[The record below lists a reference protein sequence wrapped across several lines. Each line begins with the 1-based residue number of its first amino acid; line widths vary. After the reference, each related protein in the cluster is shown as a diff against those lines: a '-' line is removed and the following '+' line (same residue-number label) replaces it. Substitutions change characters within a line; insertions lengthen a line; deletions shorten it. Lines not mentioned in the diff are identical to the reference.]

1 MRTGGTAP
9 VPTWERGFH
18 GNGSASDDESRRS
31 NFLRWITTPIKDL
44 SLTRPAN
51 GRPGIA
57 VPAEPTGGELE
68 SRVEQLIVRA
78 EQEAAD
84 SGRNI
89 EDVLVE
95 MGILAGSPEAPAD
108 PREEQSRLAGT
119 LNWEVETTAKTGV
132 QDSVSDVD
140 LYADVV
146 PLFLRSHSG
155 AAPGE
160 VRAFISRCLE
170 PESAAHEWLDALQL
184 FDGVRLI
191 NPRAFCEEAE
201 YLPGFPASWG
211 RWKAVSERLL
221 MDEVVGYP
229 AFRKICEEAEATG
242 SSSIDLLAERE
253 LVPSATLTATV
264 AAAFGIPVHDGE
276 GTQVRRARIQ
286 LLPARI
292 LEWLELIP
300 TDVSEGR
307 LTVAGRRPLGP
318 EILRHLEAAS
328 AHEVALVLV
337 EPAVHTRLW
346 NRVQKQLEKM
356 KAEQAAAKPALP
368 IVESDPIEPPEM
380 EILTRASAVE
390 LVQKVFEDAIGEE
403 ATDIHLDPTEGGL
416 TIRFRV
422 DSVLYSRLFVSNER
436 LAEEVIA
443 RIKILAELDTT
454 ERRRPQDGHVKA
466 RIGAASYDMRIA
478 TVPTYRGE
486 RMAIRIADPANAIT
500 DIGSLGM
507 LDRELQILAGLIHRP
522 YGMIL
527 ATGPVGS
534 GKTTTL
540 HSCLRQLGSQTRN
553 MMTIEDPVENE
564 LPGVNQIGVNYRIGF
579 DFVKGLRSI
588 LRHDPDVILVGE
600 IRDEETARIA
610 VRASLTGLLVFSTL
624 HAHTAAGAVTALL
637 NFGIPPY
644 LVGSALL
651 GVVAQRLVRTVC
663 PRCAESFTPSPG
675 DWKALGGRQGRR
687 KASLRRGTGC
697 DHCYGTGYHGRT
709 GVFEMLEVTS
719 PIKELILTG
728 GTEDQITRTA
738 VGEGLVCLDEG
749 GRNKVLM
756 GSTTVEEVGRV
767 LDV

>member
-1 MRTGGTAP
+1 M
-9 VPTWERGFH
+9 
-18 GNGSASDDESRRS
+18 
-31 NFLRWITTPIKDL
+31 
-44 SLTRPAN
+44 
-51 GRPGIA
+51 
-57 VPAEPTGGELE
+57 ELE
-68 SRVEQLIVRA
+68 ARVEQLIVRA
-78 EQEAAD
+78 EQEAAE
-84 SGRNI
+84 SGRAI
-89 EDVLVE
+89 EEVLVE
-95 MGILAGSPEAPAD
+95 MGILVRTSEAPAD

-119 LNWEVETTAKTGV
+119 LNWEVETTAKTGS
-132 QDSVSDVD
+132 QESHSEVD
-140 LYADVV
+140 LYSDVV
-146 PLFLRSHSG
+146 PLFLRSHPG
-155 AAPGE
+155 AAPGDI
-160 VRAFISRCLE
+160 RAFVSRCLD
-170 PESAAHEWLDALQL
+170 PGSPAHAWLEALQL
-184 FDGVRLI
+184 SDGVRLTDI
-191 NPRAFCEEAE
+191 RAFCEEAE
-201 YLPGFPASWG
+201 YLPGFPAVWG
-211 RWKAVSERLL
+211 RWKAVGERLL

-229 AFRKICEEAEATG
+229 AFRKICEEAEASG
-242 SSSIDLLAERE
+242 GSSIDLLAERE
-253 LVPSATLTATV
+253 LVPPAILAETV
-264 AAAFGIPVHDGE
+264 AGAFGIPVHDGE
-276 GTQVRRARIQ
+276 GIQVRRARIQ
-286 LLPARI
+286 LLPART

-300 TDVSEGR
+300 ADVSEGR

-318 EILRHLEAAS
+318 ETLRHLEAAS
-328 AHEVALVLV
+328 AHEVSLVLV
-337 EPAVHTRLW
+337 EPAVHARLW
-346 NRVQKQLEKM
+346 SRVRKQLEKM
-356 KAEQAAAKPALP
+356 RAEQAASKPVQPVVQA
-368 IVESDPIEPPEM
+368 DPIELPEM

-422 DSVLYSRLFVSNER
+422 DSVLYARLFVSNER

-466 RIGAASYDMRIA
+466 RIGTASYDMRIA

-507 LDRELQILAGLIHRP
+507 LDREIQILSGLIQRP
-522 YGMIL
+522 CGMVL

-588 LRHDPDVILVGE
+588 LRHEPDVILVGE
-600 IRDEETARIA
+600 VRDEETARIA

-644 LVGSALL
+644 LLGSALL

-663 PRCAESFTPSPG
+663 PRCAESHAPSPG
-675 DWKALGGRQGRR
+675 EWKALGGRQGRR
-687 KASLRRGTGC
+687 QASLRRGNGC

-709 GVFEMLEVTS
+709 GVFEMLEVTP

-728 GTEDQITRTA
+728 GSEDQITRTA